1 MLVITH
7 WRPMAAREVPG
18 FDAQIGGV
26 LGLIP
31 HMKQKV
37 KQVKGLQKS
46 DLYFN
51 TAGMEVVSID
61 HLADFAVMDAL
72 AKNEL
77 NTQIGLRLVQQG
89 YGIYSVEYLHEIKE
103 LNPLRAAY
111 QALPPLNGGRGS

>member
-7 WRPMAAREVPG
+7 WRPMAARDVPG
-18 FDAQIGGV
+18 FDAQIDGV

-31 HMKQKV
+31 PMKQKI
-37 KQVKGLQKS
+37 KQVKGLQKA

-51 TAGMEVVSID
+51 TAGMEIVSID

-89 YGIYSVEYLHEIKE
+89 YGIHSVEYLHEIKE
-103 LNPLRAAY
+103 LSPLRAAY
-111 QALPPLNGGRGS
+111 QALPPLNGERGS